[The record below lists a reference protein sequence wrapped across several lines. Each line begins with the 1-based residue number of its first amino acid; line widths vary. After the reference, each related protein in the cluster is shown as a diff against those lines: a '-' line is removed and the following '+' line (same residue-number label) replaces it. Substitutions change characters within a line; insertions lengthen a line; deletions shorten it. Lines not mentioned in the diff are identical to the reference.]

1 MSHTLKNGEYEKAVE
16 HVKRMLESNMGISD
30 IIAKSN
36 LSEEEVKNVV
46 KKRQDELNDKKPD
59 FY

>member
-1 MSHTLKNGEYEKAVE
+1 MSHTLKKGEYEKAVE

-46 KKRQDELNDKKPD
+46 KKRQDELSDKKSD

>member
-1 MSHTLKNGEYEKAVE
+1 MSHTLKKGEYEKAVE

-46 KKRQDELNDKKPD
+46 KKRQDELNDKKSD